1 VLFSFDP
8 ESELAQGKGKLKK
21 AAFLRSKKV
30 LSSTARLSKGI
41 MKYLKDQVL
50 DGISAQIS
58 RELLI
63 LS

>member
-30 LSSTARLSKGI
+30 LSSTARLSQRI
-41 MKYLKDQVL
+41 MKSSCRGHKTK
-50 DGISAQIS
+50 
-58 RELLI
+58 RE
-63 LS
+63 

>member
-1 VLFSFDP
+1 LHEQFVRKNQLVGS
-8 ESELAQGKGKLKK
+8 KK
-21 AAFLRSKKV
+21 A
-30 LSSTARLSKGI
+30 LSSTARMSKGI

-63 LS
+63 LA

>member
-1 VLFSFDP
+1 MIT
-8 ESELAQGKGKLKK
+8 LKK

-30 LSSTARLSKGI
+30 LSSTARISKGI

-63 LS
+63 LA